1 MGVKNNLLEVAKGQ
15 THIDCTS
22 RVVSILDFCKK
33 KSSKRQ
39 SLIRGRVD
47 VLAKKGIVCEY
58 AKSVVL
64 KIECGHDTF
73 KCSDIAESDCRKL
86 RGVFAHSLELTHS
99 SRLERKLSC
108 FYSKEDVGLL
118 DL

>member
-1 MGVKNNLLEVAKGQ
+1 MGVKNNLLETAKGQ

-33 KSSKRQ
+33 KSAKRQ

-47 VLAKKGIVCEY
+47 VLSKNNVVCEY
-58 AKSVVL
+58 AKSVIL
-64 KIECGHDTF
+64 KIECGHDVF
-73 KCSDIAESDCRKL
+73 KCSANYKSDCLKL
-86 RGVFAHSLELTHS
+86 KDAFAYSLELGHS
-99 SRLERKLSC
+99 SKIEKVMTC
-108 FYSKEDVGLL
+108 IYSAEDSL

>member
-1 MGVKNNLLEVAKGQ
+1 MGVKNNLLDVAKGQ
-15 THIDCTS
+15 THVDCTS

-33 KSSKRQ
+33 KSSKSQ

-47 VLAKKGIVCEY
+47 VLAEKGVVCEY

-73 KCSDIAESDCRKL
+73 KCSAVSDSDCKRLK
-86 RGVFAHSLELTHS
+86 GIFAYSLELTHS

-108 FYSKEDVGLL
+108 FYTKEEAGLL